1 MMDYQEIADLDRMIA
16 CVSREIEFRE
26 RVWGKPAHG
35 ICPNATTQFA
45 GTQAA
50 RDIETMRDVLA
61 FLQKARAGS
70 TTRPQPWDI
79 VGMP

>member
-16 CVSREIEFRE
+16 CVSREIDFRE
-26 RVWGKPAHG
+26 RV
-35 ICPNATTQFA
+35 CPNAATQFA
-45 GTQAA
+45 DTQAA
-50 RDIETMRDVLA
+50 RDIDTMREVLA